1 MISVEE
7 HDGVAVIRLDD
18 GKVNALDLE
27 LLTAISATMSRLVMR
42 RRWF

>member
-7 HDGVAVIRLDD
+7 CDGVAVVRLDD

-27 LLTAISATMSRLVMR
+27 LLTAIR
-42 RRWF
+42 RRWRDWWTYRRWS